1 MAEQTLMSGKV
12 IITDPDQITESG
24 LGTHTIQK
32 FFQFLP
38 DDPVPQRMQ
47 SFRCRGI
54 GQQLSDG
61 SFHFVPVS
69 KRKNK
74 SQLLKKLPH
83 GKLSKTADGCY
94 QLTLKIPIEES
105 TEPLKV
111 LLKEAKEALKENLK

>member
-1 MAEQTLMSGKV
+1 MSGKV

-69 KRKNK
+69 K
-74 SQLLKKLPH
+74 
-83 GKLSKTADGCY
+83 
-94 QLTLKIPIEES
+94 
-105 TEPLKV
+105 
-111 LLKEAKEALKENLK
+111 LKEAKEALKENLK